1 MTPYLTTVRAGTHGN
16 SGFKSVKKYLI
27 PNRKRRKALQITIKN
42 SVQAFGSTITP
53 ITADLFGSKHVTE
66 NYGVMY
72 LAFGFAGLVGPQLA
86 VNFSSGGDYTTAYL
100 VAAVISAI
108 ALVMALL
115 VRKKV
120 LSSYTD

>member
-1 MTPYLTTVRAGTHGN
+1 MGALAVSDSMPLTVVCLAVT
-16 SGFKSVKKYLI
+16 
-27 PNRKRRKALQITIKN
+27 ALCYGG
-42 SVQAFGSTITP
+42 FGSTITP
-53 ITADLFGSKHVTE
+53 ITADLFGATHVTE

-100 VAAVISAI
+100 VAAVISVI
-108 ALVMALL
+108 AFVMALI

-120 LSSYTD
+120 MSSYSD

>member
-1 MTPYLTTVRAGTHGN
+1 
-16 SGFKSVKKYLI
+16 
-27 PNRKRRKALQITIKN
+27 
-42 SVQAFGSTITP
+42 
-53 ITADLFGSKHVTE
+53 
-66 NYGVMY
+66 MY

>member
-1 MTPYLTTVRAGTHGN
+1 MVCLAVT
-16 SGFKSVKKYLI
+16 
-27 PNRKRRKALQITIKN
+27 ALCYGG
-42 SVQAFGSTITP
+42 FGSTITP

-72 LAFGFAGLVGPQLA
+72 LSFGFAGLVGPQLA

-100 VAAVISAI
+100 VAAVISVV
-108 ALVMALL
+108 ALIMALI

-120 LSSYTD
+120 ISSYSD